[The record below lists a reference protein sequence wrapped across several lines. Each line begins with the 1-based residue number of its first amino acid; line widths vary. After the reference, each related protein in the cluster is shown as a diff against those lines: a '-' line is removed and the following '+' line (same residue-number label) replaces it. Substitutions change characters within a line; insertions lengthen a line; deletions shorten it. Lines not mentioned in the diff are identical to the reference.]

1 MDCFGLRLCLGD
13 CPLEQKGQDKRDQI
27 RSDQGGP
34 VWAGVA
40 CGGGSK
46 LAGCGVCNAVRNG
59 DKQAYVACCRGEV
72 VCVLF
77 FFFFVGTFFFC
88 SSLLVGKQLFSNCH
102 KKKKDAKMRGLLL
115 ACFCLVASGFRF
127 WLFFLFVFVF
137 VFFSIFQLFATA
149 GMSA

>member
-27 RSDQGGP
+27 RSDQGGR
-34 VWAGVA
+34 VWAGVSVWRVEEGA
-40 CGGGSK
+40 SWQG
-46 LAGCGVCNAVRNG
+46 AVCKAVRNG

-88 SSLLVGKQLFSNCH
+88 SSLLVGK
-102 KKKKDAKMRGLLL
+102 
-115 ACFCLVASGFRF
+115 
-127 WLFFLFVFVF
+127 
-137 VFFSIFQLFATA
+137 
-149 GMSA
+149 

>member
-102 KKKKDAKMRGLLL
+102 KKKNDAKMRGLLL
-115 ACFCLVASGFRF
+115 ACFLPFCVRF
-127 WLFFLFVFVF
+127 SILAFFFVCVCFCV
-137 VFFSIFQLFATA
+137 FSIFQLFATA